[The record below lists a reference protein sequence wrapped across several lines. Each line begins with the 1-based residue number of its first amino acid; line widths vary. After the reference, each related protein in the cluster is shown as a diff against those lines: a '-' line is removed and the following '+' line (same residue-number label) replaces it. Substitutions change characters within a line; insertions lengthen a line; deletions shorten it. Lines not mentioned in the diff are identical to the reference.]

1 MTFTKPFFMFI
12 FCFMKHE
19 FVKTFNVDIMRFIVP
34 KVFTFP
40 TSFPT
45 STFCGLVLQ
54 IEGSDVIL

>member
-1 MTFTKPFFMFI
+1 MLI